1 MSGEQPKY
9 ETGDEILEEV
19 IVSEDAPM
27 DDEEVGGDDDDAS
40 TVWTDVTGDD
50 DGMEG
55 DEVADSTQP
64 MLEELEDMS
73 AYTFRGHSDSVY
85 CAAINQVNGMIITGG
100 GDDKSFLWTY
110 DPISQSVDPSSV
122 KELSGHTDTVTSVG
136 FNFDGTLAMSGSY
149 DGTIKVWN
157 TSSAECVLTLEGPED
172 IEWAMWHQ
180 KGNAILAG
188 SSDGT
193 IWMWLTQGGQCVQV
207 FAGHDGGVACGCF
220 TSDGK
225 TVCSGGDD
233 GTIRIWGPKTGQC
246 KHVFEGYSGHEA
258 TVTTI
263 CSASYDE
270 DLLLTGTHSISTAHI
285 SDDNPY

>member
-1 MSGEQPKY
+1 MSGIEPKY
-9 ETGDEILEEV
+9 DAGDELLEEV

-27 DDEEVGGDDDDAS
+27 DEDEVGGDDDDDAS

-50 DGMEG
+50 DGIE
-55 DEVADSTQP
+55 DEDVAGSNLQP
-64 MLEELEDMS
+64 MLEEVEDMS
-73 AYTFRGHSDSVY
+73 AYTFRGHRDSVY
-85 CAAINQVNGMIITGG
+85 CAAVNQVNGMIITGG

-110 DPISQSVDPSSV
+110 DPISQSVDQSTV
-122 KELSGHTDTVTSVG
+122 RELTGHTDTVTAVG
-136 FNFDGTLAMSGSY
+136 FNFDGTLVMSGSY
-149 DGTIKVWN
+149 DGTIKVWT
-157 TSSAECVLTLEGPED
+157 TSNGECILTLEGPED
-172 IEWAMWHQ
+172 IEWATWHQ
-180 KGNAILAG
+180 KGNAIIAG

-207 FAGHDGGVACGCF
+207 FAGHDGGVTCGCF

-225 TVCSGGDD
+225 TVCSGGED

-246 KHVFEGYSGHEA
+246 KHVFDGYNGHEA

-270 DLLLTGTHSISTAHI
+270 DLLLTGKYCSS
-285 SDDNPY
+285 SSYK